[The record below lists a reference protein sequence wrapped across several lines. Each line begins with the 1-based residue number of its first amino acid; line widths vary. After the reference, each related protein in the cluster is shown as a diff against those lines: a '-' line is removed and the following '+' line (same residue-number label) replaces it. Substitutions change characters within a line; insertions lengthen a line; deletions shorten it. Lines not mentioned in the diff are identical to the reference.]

1 MKSRFLDSTNI
12 GVYEKNS
19 SLVHI
24 FPELSPPPS
33 GGQIVHWFR
42 IFSIPML
49 QLYYWSICVHENWE
63 NENILAEYSIKRN

>member
-1 MKSRFLDSTNI
+1 MT
-12 GVYEKNS
+12 ENS

-42 IFSIPML
+42 KLKYSCAATKIT
-49 QLYYWSICVHENWE
+49 WSICVHENWE

>member
-1 MKSRFLDSTNI
+1 MK
-12 GVYEKNS
+12 KNS

-24 FPELSPPPS
+24 FTALPPTPS

-42 IFSIPML
+42 KLKYSCAATL
-49 QLYYWSICVHENWE
+49 DTWSICVHENWE